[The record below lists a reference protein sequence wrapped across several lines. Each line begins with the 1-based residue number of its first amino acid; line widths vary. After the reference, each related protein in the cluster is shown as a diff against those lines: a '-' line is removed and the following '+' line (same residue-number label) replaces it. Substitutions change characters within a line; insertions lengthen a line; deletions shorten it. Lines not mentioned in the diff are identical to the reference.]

1 MEEKRLTYEQLPK
14 VNSERWFDVTN
25 LQGEEWRD
33 IPNYSFRYMVS
44 CYGRVKRKPR
54 VMTYENGFVHYYKEK
69 ILKTLIIKEY
79 YNVSIVP
86 DGDKKKTK
94 QTRVHRLVASAF
106 LPNPDNLPEVNH
118 KDENKLN
125 NCVDNLE
132 WCSTA
137 YNLCYGTR
145 LDRIR
150 YAHHYLNGICTP
162 ITLYDREGNAVEEFL
177 GMVDFCKKYD
187 VDATIVINCC
197 SGKIASA
204 NGFNV
209 GYKGD
214 VYTPRKAERKTLV
227 YHIYKDGLFVGTYR
241 SAKNVAKELHVSTSC
256 ILRAADGSM
265 TGEPKRLADY
275 MMYVEPFCEQD
286 GFVIDHGRKRAITD
300 TEVKQYLTIQ
310 F

>member
-1 MEEKRLTYEQLPK
+1 MGEKKLTYEQLPK
-14 VNSERWFDVTN
+14 VNSDRWLDVTD

-33 IPNYSFRYMVS
+33 IPNYSFRYTVS
-44 CYGRVKRKPR
+44 CYGRVKRKSR

-69 ILKTLIIKEY
+69 ILKTTIIKEY

-86 DGDKKKTK
+86 DRGKIKTK

-106 LPNPDNLPEVNH
+106 LPNRSQLPEVNH

-132 WCSTA
+132 WCNTL

-145 LDRIR
+145 LDRIK
-150 YAHHYLNGICTP
+150 YAHRHLDGTCTP
-162 ITLYDREGNAVEEFL
+162 ITLYDREGNVVEEYL
-177 GMVDFCKKYD
+177 GIVDFCEKYN
-187 VDATIVINCC
+187 VSQTIVINCC
-197 SGKIASA
+197 SGKIALA

-209 GYKGD
+209 RYKGD
-214 VYTPRKAERKTLV
+214 IYTPRKAERKTLV
-227 YHIYKDGLFVGTYR
+227 YHVYKDGALVNTYR
-241 SAKNVAKELHVSTSC
+241 SAKNMAEELHMSTDC

-265 TGEPKRLADY
+265 SGKPKRLADY
-275 MMYVEPFCEQD
+275 MVYVEPFAEQD
-286 GFVIDHGRKRAITD
+286 GFVIDHGRKRMITD
-300 TEVKQYLTIQ
+300 AEVKQYLTIQ